1 MILRHMGVR
10 SRMIALISAAILP
23 FAAVIGAGIVFSYDE
38 ADKDARQTVAYDA
51 QLGAARFSR
60 IFLDAKV
67 VLGTLRGMPPLQIQ
81 DRPRCDAFLQKVLSN
96 QPMFVTMGIINA
108 SGDVV
113 CHNKPEANGK
123 FGDQDLSAKMASAL
137 PDDLLV
143 GRFMIGPVSKK
154 PTVAVAMRLP
164 TGSFRSLRGY
174 DRPV

>member
-1 MILRHMGVR
+1 MIVLRHMGVR

-23 FAAVIGAGIVFSYDE
+23 FAAVIGVGIGYSYEE

-60 IFLDAKV
+60 IFLNAKV
-67 VLGTLRGMPPLQIQ
+67 VLGTLRGMPPLQTQ
-81 DRPRCDAFLQKVLSN
+81 DRPRCDTFIQKALSN
-96 QPMFVTMGIINA
+96 QPMFVTIGIISADGN
-108 SGDVV
+108 VV

-123 FGDQDLSAKMASAL
+123 FGDQDLSAKMANAL
-137 PDDLLV
+137 PDELMV

-164 TGSFRSLRGY
+164 DSRQVR
-174 DRPV
+174 D